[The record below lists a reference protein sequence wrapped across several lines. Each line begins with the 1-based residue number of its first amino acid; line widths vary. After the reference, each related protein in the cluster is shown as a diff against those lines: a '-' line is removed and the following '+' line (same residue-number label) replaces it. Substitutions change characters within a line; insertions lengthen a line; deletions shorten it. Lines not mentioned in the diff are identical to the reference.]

1 MSSGSWQALGK
12 RQRAESDSGFGYL
25 FPDIPAILIEKERG
39 AESPAN
45 TDRTENKGDGKRAAG
60 TDEADGTW
68 RQAQADGKIN
78 PHRNSGR
85 GEPAQEPGRRNRF
98 LSE

>member
-45 TDRTENKGDGKRAAG
+45 TDRTENKGDGKELLERMKQMESG
-60 TDEADGTW
+60 D
-68 RQAQADGKIN
+68 R
-78 PHRNSGR
+78 HRLR
-85 GEPAQEPGRRNRF
+85 EK
-98 LSE
+98 